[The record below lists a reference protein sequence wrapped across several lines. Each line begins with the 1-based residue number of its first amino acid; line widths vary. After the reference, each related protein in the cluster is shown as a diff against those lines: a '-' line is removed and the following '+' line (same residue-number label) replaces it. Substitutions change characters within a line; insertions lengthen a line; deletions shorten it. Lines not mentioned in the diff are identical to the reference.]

1 MEYIVAA
8 LAALMAGGG
17 AFALLHRVFAA
28 PSPASPNAARSQA
41 QGLRAGGSRADRLV
55 GMANRIVPQSKSDA
69 SALRSRLAHAGLS
82 ISPPV
87 YHGLTVMLWAAFA
100 CLPVLL
106 LSLLA
111 LPFAQTALIAVLSA
125 AFALAA
131 PRVVLAALART
142 RSDRIRASL
151 PKALDLLAVSVE
163 AGMTMER
170 SMRLYSQED
179 DGPLAR
185 DFALADREMNVLGF
199 SRSEALQRMA
209 ERCGVEDLSLFVG
222 AVCAS
227 EDAGSPIADVLRIQS
242 EAAFERRRQ
251 YFEEQGNKLTSKM
264 ILPMGLFLVPAVVIA
279 AIAPML
285 INIAATSSGVL

>member
-1 MEYIVAA
+1 MEHIVAA
-8 LAALMAGGG
+8 LAALVAGGG
-17 AFALLHRVFAA
+17 AFALLHRAFAA
-28 PSPASPNAARSQA
+28 APPASPSASQKRS
-41 QGLRAGGSRADRLV
+41 QGLRARGPQESRLV
-55 GMANRIVPQSKSDA
+55 GMANHIVPQSKTDA

-82 ISPPV
+82 MSPSA
-87 YHGLTVMLWAAFA
+87 YHGLTVMSWAALA
-100 CLPVLL
+100 CLLVLL
-106 LSLLA
+106 LPLLA
-111 LPFAQTALIAVLSA
+111 LPFEQTTLIAALA
-125 AFALAA
+125 AAAAAAA
-131 PRVVLAALART
+131 PRVALAALAHK
-142 RSDRIRASL
+142 RSDRIRAAL

-170 SMRLYSQED
+170 SMRPYSQED

-185 DFALADREMNVLGF
+185 EFALADREMNGLGF

-251 YFEEQGNKLTSKM
+251 FFEEQGNKLTSKM
-264 ILPMGLFLVPAVVIA
+264 ILPMGLFLIPAVLVA
-279 AIAPML
+279 AIAPMV
-285 INIAATSSGVL
+285 INIAATVSGVM

>member
-8 LAALMAGGG
+8 LAALVAGGG
-17 AFALLHRVFAA
+17 AFALLHRVFAVS
-28 PSPASPNAARSQA
+28 SPASLSATQQRA
-41 QGLRAGGSRADRLV
+41 QGLRARGSQANRLV
-55 GMANRIVPQSKSDA
+55 GMANRIVPQSKTDA

-82 ISPPV
+82 MSPSA
-87 YHGLTVMLWAAFA
+87 YHGLTVMFWAALA
-100 CLPVLL
+100 CLLVLL
-106 LSLLA
+106 LPLLA
-111 LPFAQTALIAVLSA
+111 LPFAQA
-125 AFALAA
+125 AFAAVLAA
-131 PRVVLAALART
+131 AVALVSPRVALAALAHK

-185 DFALADREMNVLGF
+185 EFALADREMNGLGF

-251 YFEEQGNKLTSKM
+251 FFEEQGNKLTSKM
-264 ILPMGLFLVPAVVIA
+264 ILPMGLFLIPAVLIA
-279 AIAPML
+279 AIAPMV
-285 INIAATSSGVL
+285 INIAATASGVM